1 MLCPLRRR
9 RCKHAL
15 SAMAAAM
22 YMYSV
27 VQKSVAEGE
36 DDDVEGMENIEG
48 TDESVIDEP
57 SLAEEEGE
65 EEFEEGL

>member
-36 DDDVEGMENIEG
+36 DDDVDGMENIEDTG
-48 TDESVIDEP
+48 ELVRDESSLDEGD
-57 SLAEEEGE
+57 E
-65 EEFEEGL
+65 